1 MLLRSK
7 QKRALIEA
15 DIMKYWIYAI
25 GEVCLVAIGL
35 LIALQVD
42 NWSNEQDNR
51 ALEQQYYESML
62 AQLVKD
68 KDALVTTIEEAQYL
82 SDRFD
87 LAISIIDKND
97 REQSAL
103 LGAITIELKD
113 YADFRQKS
121 SIFQTLVNSGEIKHI
136 RNKEIVSTF
145 QELESMYSYIERLEG
160 VHEQAVMTLIADQL
174 IEIIQIQPL
183 EVKQPEAL
191 YGYVLKNT
199 FMLIRGL
206 NVETGSVYQQTAQ
219 DIGSAITM
227 IEQELEINNQ
237 E

>member
-1 MLLRSK
+1 M
-7 QKRALIEA
+7 
-15 DIMKYWIYAI
+15 
-25 GEVCLVAIGL
+25 
-35 LIALQVD
+35 
-42 NWSNEQDNR
+42 
-51 ALEQQYYESML
+51 EQQYYESML

-68 KDALVTTIEEAQYL
+68 KDALVTTIEQAQYL

-136 RNKEIVSTF
+136 RNKNIVSTL
-145 QELESMYSYIERLEG
+145 QEVESMYSYIERLEG

-219 DIGSAITM
+219 DIDSAITM